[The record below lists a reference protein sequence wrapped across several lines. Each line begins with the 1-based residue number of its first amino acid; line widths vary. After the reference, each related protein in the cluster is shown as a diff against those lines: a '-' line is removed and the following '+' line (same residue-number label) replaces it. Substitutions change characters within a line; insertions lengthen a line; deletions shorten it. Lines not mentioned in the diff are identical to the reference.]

1 MRTAVTKRG
10 QTVIPS
16 EIRDRYNIKG
26 GDTIEWIDDGERLRA
41 IPITSDPIT
50 ALRGCARGE
59 KLTKRLLEEREKDR
73 DNE

>member
-1 MRTAVTKRG
+1 MRTTVSRRG

-16 EIRDRYNIKG
+16 EIRERYHIKG
-26 GDTIEWIDDGERLRA
+26 GDVIEWIDDGETIKA

-59 KLTKRLLEEREKDR
+59 KLTKQLIEERQKDR